1 MRILELQIKNFGKF
15 SNKTIRFHDGIN
27 ILYGKNEAG
36 KSTIHSF
43 IRAMLFGME
52 KARGRAAKYDEYS
65 LREPWENPGYFAGV
79 MRFESGGKIFRL
91 ERSFHKREKKASL
104 ICETDGEE
112 LSVENGDLDV
122 LLEGLSETAF
132 LNTFYIGQ
140 KGGAAGEALAGEIR
154 NYISNTQSAGD
165 AGIDVQRAIQVLE
178 TRRRRIEAAKKERL
192 GASEDVERELQ
203 AKLAYVEQELRRLQT
218 EEEACLDRI
227 NRLKKDLE
235 QEKQKE
241 DQEPEDRDEDTQRS
255 GSGGTLLWAGMGI
268 TAFLIS
274 LLSSSFRMKLISAGL
289 AVLAVILFFWCLQ
302 RKRAEQWEEE
312 DPDEEYSEEDEE
324 DPEEE
329 DPEEDE
335 EDPEKQYPE
344 EDEEELEDPDEEYP
358 EKEAGRERCLQLHG
372 RLAKEKGHFE
382 YVRNAR
388 KEKETI
394 QENLR
399 DSLSEISE
407 KRELPDALDLE
418 AEALKLAASTIR
430 DVSKQVY
437 QQYSGRLN
445 RRVSS
450 ILSEITQ
457 GRYTSVFLDDQLN
470 VRIHT
475 PEKLLEI
482 RQVSRGTMEQIYFAL
497 RMAAGELLSRD
508 EPFPVILDE
517 AFAMYDEERLEQ
529 TLCWLNDSGKQV
541 LLFTCHRR
549 EGEILEKIREK

>member
-15 SNKTIRFHDGIN
+15 SNKMIRFHDGIN

-218 EEEACLDRI
+218 DEEACLDRI
-227 NRLKKDLE
+227 SRLKKTLE

-241 DQEPEDRDEDTQRS
+241 ESQDPEDRDEDTQRS
-255 GSGGTLLWAGMGI
+255 ESRGTLLWAGMGI

-274 LLSSSFRMKLISAGL
+274 LLSSSFWMKLVSAGL
-289 AVLAVILFFWCLQ
+289 AVLAVILFFWYLQ

-324 DPEEE
+324 DPEE
-329 DPEEDE
+329 DE
-335 EDPEKQYPE
+335 EDLENPE
-344 EDEEELEDPDEEYP
+344 EEYP

-388 KEKETI
+388 KEKETV

-407 KRELPDALDLE
+407 KRELPDVLDRE
-418 AEALKLAASTIR
+418 AEALKLAAATIR

-482 RQVSRGTMEQIYFAL
+482 RQLSRGTMEQIYFAL

-549 EGEILEKIREK
+549 EGEILEKIRGK